1 MEVNR
6 PVVQTPSQHENV
18 ILYAHRG
25 SSVLAPE
32 NTIQAFELAK
42 TYGADVME
50 IDVRLSRDGQVIV
63 IHDERVDR
71 TCNGHGRVRDLQ
83 LSDLKQLNAGYHFT
97 DLDGASWRNRG
108 IKLSTLTELFEQFPD
123 TPINIDIKDQ
133 LPEAANAVASV
144 IEQCDRILSSNVGSF
159 HFSTLTQFRRRLP
172 EVTTAAGQSEV
183 AKLYFQ
189 RGLYKQL
196 PFEYLQIPTSYIGL
210 PLATP
215 RFIQHAKKRNI
226 KIVYW
231 TINELKKM
239 QLLINLGAS
248 GFVTDRVDIA
258 AKLLG
263 RR

>member
-1 MEVNR
+1 MEVDT
-6 PVVQTPSQHENV
+6 PVTRVLAPSASFT
-18 ILYAHRG
+18 LYAHRG
-25 SSVLAPE
+25 SSLLAPE
-32 NTIQAFELAK
+32 NTLQAFELARS
-42 TYGADVME
+42 YGADVME

-63 IHDERVDR
+63 IHDEWVDR
-71 TCNGHGRVRDLQ
+71 TCNGHGRVRDLL

-97 DLDGASWRNRG
+97 DLDGASWRDRG
-108 IKLSTLTELFEQFPD
+108 VKLSTLSELFEQLPN

-133 LPEAANAVASV
+133 LPEAADAVASV
-144 IEQCDRILSSNVGSF
+144 IEQCDRVSSSNVGSF
-159 HFSTLTQFRRRLP
+159 HFSTLTQFRQRLP
-172 EVTTAAGQSEV
+172 SVTTAAGQSEV

-210 PLATP
+210 PLATR
-215 RFIQHAKKRNI
+215 RFIQHAKKRDI

-231 TINELKKM
+231 TINELHKM
-239 QLLINLGAS
+239 QLLIDLGAS

-263 RR
+263 KI